1 MKDGKKPLSDKELQ
15 DKLASERLN
24 EVELDSA
31 LKNLDTVEKAKDD
44 SVKNLIETTL
54 KQQKRQE
61 DKYKEQI
68 QQSQLRHYATLG
80 SFLAIWIAFI
90 FYQNFA

>member
-68 QQSQLRHYATLG
+68 
-80 SFLAIWIAFI
+80 
-90 FYQNFA
+90 